1 MRRLS
6 VFDLTAFCGGILLVT
21 SLSSS
26 ACRRPSASS
35 DGRAARAAIAPA
47 SAPGAAVAV
56 PPAAGADPAAALGG
70 PGTAPSTSASTSASS
85 TPSSTAAPVTAINAP
100 AKTGAVEPPP
110 RPLRRCF
117 PDTPSWVD
125 APVAALL
132 DRAAEM
138 FETSD
143 YDGALACAEEAARQA
158 PRSVEAHHNRA
169 VALLHLD
176 RLDDARDALTLAL
189 ALAPD
194 DPETLEAAADL
205 NINQLAPSADRS
217 QIGLEYA
224 RRGSRHVSRHD
235 SERVARL
242 ALLEGQALVDLGR
255 SLEGLHRID
264 AALAAMPK
272 MTAAQYERGVAL
284 FELCRFHDARH
295 MFQKV
300 LATTPDHG
308 HALYHLGLIEERVGS
323 DSVAAQRLAE
333 ATAHDPK
340 AFPAPPSISPEQ
352 FQERV
357 RHAVASL
364 PPDVA
369 ADLSGIQVQAAELPA
384 LDDLT
389 AEKPPLSP
397 TILGLFRGLPL
408 DWKADTAPPTQ
419 AGRVGSSGRGKKAR
433 RPLASDK
440 ADDKTDP
447 GASRPSEGARCTVP
461 DRAIVLY
468 RRNLL
473 RTVADEAELDR
484 AILRTLLHEVGHL
497 RGEDD
502 GSLRD
507 RGLE

>member
-1 MRRLS
+1 MRRVS
-6 VFDLTAFCGGILLVT
+6 VFDLTGVFGGVLLAG
-21 SLSSS
+21 SLAIS
-26 ACRRPSASS
+26 ACRRPSVVSEMRS
-35 DGRAARAAIAPA
+35 ARDKPVQETTGAN
-47 SAPGAAVAV
+47 SAPTAEAV
-56 PPAAGADPAAALGG
+56 
-70 PGTAPSTSASTSASS
+70 TSASTSSAS
-85 TPSSTAAPVTAINAP
+85 ALG
-100 AKTGAVEPPP
+100 AKASPTEPPP

-117 PDTPSWVD
+117 PDSPSWVD

-138 FETSD
+138 FDTSD
-143 YDGALACAEEAARQA
+143 YEGALACAEEAARQA

-176 RLDDARDALTLAL
+176 RLDDARDALALAL

-235 SERVARL
+235 GERVARL

-264 AALAAMPK
+264 ASLAVMPK
-272 MTAAQYERGVAL
+272 LAAAQYERGVAL
-284 FELCRFHDARH
+284 FELCRFHEARH
-295 MFQKV
+295 MFERV
-300 LATTPDHG
+300 LATSPDHG
-308 HALYHLGLIEERVGS
+308 HALYHLGLIEERIGS
-323 DSVAAQRLAE
+323 ETTAAQRLAQ
-333 ATAHDPK
+333 ATARDPK
-340 AFPAPPSISPEQ
+340 AFPSPPSISPEQ
-352 FQERV
+352 FEEHV
-357 RHAVASL
+357 RRAVASL
-364 PPDVA
+364 PPDVG
-369 ADLSGIQVQAAELPA
+369 ADLAGIQVQAAEIPA

-408 DWKADTAPPTQ
+408 DWKAESAPPTQ
-419 AGRVGSSGRGKKAR
+419 AGRAGQAGRSKKAR
-433 RPLASDK
+433 RPMANDGP
-440 ADDKTDP
+440 APDDSV
-447 GASRPSEGARCTVP
+447 GRAAEGARCAVP

-473 RTVADEAELDR
+473 RTVGDEAELDR
-484 AILRTLLHEVGHL
+484 AISRTLLHEVGHL

>member
-6 VFDLTAFCGGILLVT
+6 VFDLTAVCGGFLLASALT
-21 SLSSS
+21 TS
-26 ACRRPSASS
+26 ACRRPSILVEARG
-35 DGRAARAAIAPA
+35 GRAMPAA
-47 SAPGAAVAV
+47 SAPLGTASPPSTLEAKAAA
-56 PPAAGADPAAALGG
+56 PPAVSTSPPATVTAATSAAEAAAKGQ
-70 PGTAPSTSASTSASS
+70 PTA
-85 TPSSTAAPVTAINAP
+85 
-100 AKTGAVEPPP
+100 EPPP

-117 PDTPSWVD
+117 PDAPSWVD

-138 FETSD
+138 FDTSD
-143 YDGALACAEEAARQA
+143 YEGALACAEEAARQA

-176 RLDDARDALTLAL
+176 RLDDARDALALAL
-189 ALAPD
+189 ALSPD

-205 NINQLAPSADRS
+205 NINQLPPSADRS

-235 SERVARL
+235 AERIARL

-264 AALAAMPK
+264 VALAVMPK
-272 MTAAQYERGVAL
+272 LTAAQYERGVAL
-284 FELCRFHDARH
+284 FELCRFNEARH
-295 MFQKV
+295 MFERV
-300 LATTPDHG
+300 LAATPDHG
-308 HALYHLGLIEERVGS
+308 HALYHLGLIEERVGKES
-323 DSVAAQRLAE
+323 TAAQKLAE
-333 ATAHDPK
+333 ATARDPK
-340 AFPAPPSISPEQ
+340 AFPAPPSITPEQ
-352 FQERV
+352 FEERV

-364 PPDVA
+364 PSDVA

-419 AGRVGSSGRGKKAR
+419 AGRVGQTGRGKKTR
-433 RPLASDK
+433 RPLANDK
-440 ADDKTDP
+440 ADDP
-447 GASRPSEGARCTVP
+447 
-461 DRAIVLY
+461 
-468 RRNLL
+468 
-473 RTVADEAELDR
+473 
-484 AILRTLLHEVGHL
+484 
-497 RGEDD
+497 
-502 GSLRD
+502 
-507 RGLE
+507 

>member
-6 VFDLTAFCGGILLVT
+6 VFQLAAIFGGSLAAT
-21 SLSSS
+21 SLSLS
-26 ACRRPSASS
+26 ACHRPSTANLVE
-35 DGRAARAAIAPA
+35 
-47 SAPGAAVAV
+47 VA
-56 PPAAGADPAAALGG
+56 PPAQHEHVPAASE
-70 PGTAPSTSASTSASS
+70 PAPTSAAAATK
-85 TPSSTAAPVTAINAP
+85 STAT
-100 AKTGAVEPPP
+100 VEPPP
-110 RPLRRCF
+110 RALRRCF
-117 PDTPSWVD
+117 PDAPSWVD

-138 FETSD
+138 FDGAD
-143 YDGALACAEEAARQA
+143 YEGALACAEEAARQA

-224 RRGSRHVSRHD
+224 RRGSRHVARHD
-235 SERVARL
+235 AERVARL
-242 ALLEGQALVDLGR
+242 ARVEGQALVDLGR

-264 AALAAMPK
+264 AALAVSPK
-272 MTAAQYERGVAL
+272 LVAAQYERGVAL
-284 FELCRFHDARH
+284 FELCRFADARH
-295 MFQKV
+295 MFERV
-300 LATTPDHG
+300 LAATPDHG
-308 HALYHLGLIEERVGS
+308 HALYHLGLIEERIG
-323 DSVAAQRLAE
+323 DESVAVHRLAE
-333 ATAHDPK
+333 ATARDPK
-340 AFPAPPSISPEQ
+340 AFPPPPAISAEQ
-352 FQERV
+352 FEEHV

-369 ADLSGIQVQAAELPA
+369 ADLAGIQVQAAELPA
-384 LDDLT
+384 IDDLT

-408 DWKADTAPPTQ
+408 DWKADTTPTPVGRTGQ
-419 AGRVGSSGRGKKAR
+419 AGRGKKAR
-433 RPLASDK
+433 RAVASGDGNPGDD
-440 ADDKTDP
+440 ADGN
-447 GASRPSEGARCTVP
+447 GAHSDGARCAVP

-473 RTVADEAELDR
+473 RTVGDEAELDR
-484 AILRTLLHEVGHL
+484 AISRTLLHEVGHL

>member
-1 MRRLS
+1 
-6 VFDLTAFCGGILLVT
+6 V
-21 SLSSS
+21 
-26 ACRRPSASS
+26 
-35 DGRAARAAIAPA
+35 
-47 SAPGAAVAV
+47 
-56 PPAAGADPAAALGG
+56 
-70 PGTAPSTSASTSASS
+70 
-85 TPSSTAAPVTAINAP
+85 TAAPVPGASTGTVADPSPASAASPAGPASASAPPATTASAASEAALAAP
-100 AKTGAVEPPP
+100 GKAGTTEPPP

-125 APVAALL
+125 APVSALL

-138 FETSD
+138 FDASD

-264 AALAAMPK
+264 AALAAMPR

-284 FELCRFHDARH
+284 FELCRFHEARH

-300 LATTPDHG
+300 LAATPDHG
-308 HALYHLGLIEERVGS
+308 HALYHLGLIEERIGNEN
-323 DSVAAQRLAE
+323 VAAQRLAE
-333 ATAHDPK
+333 ATARDPK
-340 AFPAPPSISPEQ
+340 AFPPPPSISPEQ
-352 FQERV
+352 FQELV

-397 TILGLFRGLPL
+397 TILGLFRGLPI

-419 AGRVGSSGRGKKAR
+419 AGRAGQTGRGKKSR

-440 ADDKTDP
+440 AEEAP
-447 GASRPSEGARCTVP
+447 GRASEGARCAVP

-473 RTVADEAELDR
+473 RTVGDEAELDR
-484 AILRTLLHEVGHL
+484 AIVRTLLHEVGHL